1 MGGHRV
7 WTTGRAWLYVYEWL
21 RAHPAERDNRVWTGW
36 GRNTAPLYCRI
47 EARFPLKLLLPLL
60 VRLMRRQND
69 KSFAVLKRL
78 LETHAASSV
87 QDAV

>member
-1 MGGHRV
+1 MNHRQSGITAFEQV
-7 WTTGRAWLYVYEWL
+7 EEGTLL
-21 RAHPAERDNRVWTGW
+21 RF
-36 GRNTAPLYCRI
+36 TARI

-78 LETHAASSV
+78 LETYATSSV